1 MNKSVII
8 VAGPTAVGKTAEA
21 IRLAKSYDTEIISAD
36 SRQCYKELHIG
47 VARPTPLELAEV
59 KHHFIGNHSIHE
71 NITAGSFAREASI
84 YIEEILK
91 TRDTAVVCGGTGLYI
106 KALVDGL
113 DEIPPI
119 PIEIRNEVIQLFET
133 KGIEV
138 LRKGLLE
145 IDPAF
150 QQHGDINNPN
160 RMMRAMEVA
169 LHTGMPIYQF
179 QINAEYRG
187 ISSKYKIKYNIISL
201 PREILYQR
209 INERVEKM
217 MYEGLEEEAKT
228 VYPFKELTALQTV
241 GYKELF
247 DYFDGI
253 LTREEAVEK
262 IKQHTRNYAKRQ
274 ITWFKRYVDED
285 LISFPPP
292 TS

>member
-36 SRQCYKELHIG
+36 SRQCYKELNIG
-47 VARPTPLELAEV
+47 VARPTPFELAEV

-133 KGIEV
+133 KGIEA

-160 RMMRAMEVA
+160 RMMRAMEVV

-179 QINAEYRG
+179 QINAECRG

-209 INERVEKM
+209 INERVDKM
-217 MYEGLEEEAKT
+217 MDEGLEEEAKT

>member
-1 MNKSVII
+1 M
-8 VAGPTAVGKTAEA
+8 GKTAEA
-21 IRLAKSYDTEIISAD
+21 IRLAKSHGTEIISAD

-47 VARPTPLELAEV
+47 VARPTPFELAEV

-71 NITAGSFAREASI
+71 NITAGSFAREASM

-119 PIEIRNEVIQLFET
+119 PLEIRNEVIQLFET
-133 KGIEV
+133 KGIEA

-179 QINAEYRG
+179 QINAECRG
-187 ISSKYKIKYNIISL
+187 INSKYNIKYNILSL
-201 PREILYQR
+201 PREMLYQR
-209 INERVEKM
+209 INERVDKM
-217 MYEGLEEEAKT
+217 MDEGLEEEAKT

-253 LTREEAVEK
+253 LTREAAVEK
-262 IKQHTRNYAKRQ
+262 IKQHTRNFAKRQ

>member
-21 IRLAKSYDTEIISAD
+21 IRLAKSYETEIISAD

-47 VARPTPLELAEV
+47 VARPTSFELAEV

-119 PIEIRNEVIQLFET
+119 PIETRNEVIQIFET
-133 KGIEV
+133 KGIEA

-179 QINAEYRG
+179 QINAECRG
-187 ISSKYKIKYNIISL
+187 INSKYKIKYNIISL

-209 INERVEKM
+209 INERVDKM
-217 MYEGLEEEAKT
+217 ICEGLEEEAKT
-228 VYPFKELTALQTV
+228 VYPFKALTALQTV

-247 DYFDGI
+247 DYFDGM

>member
-21 IRLAKSYDTEIISAD
+21 IRLAKSYGTEIISAD

-47 VARPTPLELAEV
+47 VARPTPFELAEV

-71 NITAGSFAREASI
+71 NITAGSFAREASM

-119 PIEIRNEVIQLFET
+119 PLEIRNEVIQLFET
-133 KGIEV
+133 KGIEA

-179 QINAEYRG
+179 QINAECRG
-187 ISSKYKIKYNIISL
+187 INSKYNIKYNILSL
-201 PREILYQR
+201 PREMLYQR
-209 INERVEKM
+209 INERVDKM
-217 MYEGLEEEAKT
+217 MGEGLEEEAKT

-253 LTREEAVEK
+253 LTREAAVEK

>member
-1 MNKSVII
+1 MG
-8 VAGPTAVGKTAEA
+8 AGKTSTGKK
-21 IRLAKSYDTEIISAD
+21 LAKILNCPFIDTDKLISEQEGYTI
-36 SRQCYKELHIG
+36 S
-47 VARPTPLELAEV
+47 
-59 KHHFIGNHSIHE
+59 
-71 NITAGSFAREASI
+71 
-84 YIEEILK
+84 
-91 TRDTAVVCGGTGLYI
+91 
-106 KALVDGL
+106 
-113 DEIPPI
+113 
-119 PIEIRNEVIQLFET
+119 QLFET
-133 KGIEV
+133 KGIEA

-160 RMMRAMEVA
+160 QMMRAMEVV

-179 QINAEYRG
+179 QINAECRG

-209 INERVEKM
+209 INERVDKM
-217 MYEGLEEEAKT
+217 MDEGLEEEAKT

-247 DYFDGI
+247 DYFDCI
-253 LTREEAVEK
+253 LTREAAVEK

>member
-21 IRLAKSYDTEIISAD
+21 IRLAKSHGTEIISAD

-47 VARPTPLELAEV
+47 VARPTPFELAEV

-71 NITAGSFAREASI
+71 NITAGSFAREASM

-119 PIEIRNEVIQLFET
+119 PLEIRNEVIQLFET
-133 KGIEV
+133 KGIEA

-179 QINAEYRG
+179 QINAECRG
-187 ISSKYKIKYNIISL
+187 INSKYNIKYNILSL
-201 PREILYQR
+201 PREMLYQR
-209 INERVEKM
+209 INERVDKM
-217 MYEGLEEEAKT
+217 MGEGLEEEAKT

-253 LTREEAVEK
+253 LTREAAVEK
-262 IKQHTRNYAKRQ
+262 IKQHTRNFAKRQ

>member
-21 IRLAKSYDTEIISAD
+21 IRLAKSYGTEIISAD
-36 SRQCYKELHIG
+36 SRQCYKELNIG
-47 VARPTPLELAEV
+47 VARPTPFELAEV

-91 TRDTAVVCGGTGLYI
+91 TRDTAVVSGGTGLYI

-133 KGIEV
+133 KGIEA
-138 LRKGLLE
+138 LRKELLE
-145 IDPAF
+145 KDPAF
-150 QQHGDINNPN
+150 EQHGDINNPN
-160 RMMRAMEVA
+160 RMMRALEVA
-169 LHTGMPIYQF
+169 LHTGIPIYQF
-179 QINAEYRG
+179 QINAECRG
-187 ISSKYKIKYNIISL
+187 INSKYKIKYNIISL

-217 MYEGLEEEAKT
+217 MREGLEEEAKT

-247 DYFDGI
+247 DYFDGM
-253 LTREEAVEK
+253 LTREAAVEK

>member
-1 MNKSVII
+1 VNKSVII

-47 VARPTPLELAEV
+47 VARPTPIELAEV

-133 KGIEV
+133 KGIEA

-169 LHTGMPIYQF
+169 LHTGMPICQF
-179 QINAEYRG
+179 QINAECRG
-187 ISSKYKIKYNIISL
+187 INSKYKIKYNIISL

-217 MYEGLEEEAKT
+217 MYEGLEEEART

-247 DYFDGI
+247 DYFDGM
-253 LTREEAVEK
+253 LTREAAVEK

>member
-1 MNKSVII
+1 M
-8 VAGPTAVGKTAEA
+8 
-21 IRLAKSYDTEIISAD
+21 
-36 SRQCYKELHIG
+36 
-47 VARPTPLELAEV
+47 
-59 KHHFIGNHSIHE
+59 
-71 NITAGSFAREASI
+71 
-84 YIEEILK
+84 
-91 TRDTAVVCGGTGLYI
+91 
-106 KALVDGL
+106 VDGL

-133 KGIEV
+133 KGIEA
-138 LRKGLLE
+138 LRTSLLE
-145 IDPAF
+145 KDPAF
-150 QQHGDINNPN
+150 EQHGDINNPN
-160 RMMRAMEVA
+160 RMMRALEVA
-169 LHTGMPIYQF
+169 LHTGIPIYQF
-179 QINAEYRG
+179 QINAECRG
-187 ISSKYKIKYNIISL
+187 INSKYKIKYNIISL

-217 MYEGLEEEAKT
+217 MREGLEEEAKT

-247 DYFDGI
+247 DYFDGM
-253 LTREEAVEK
+253 LTREAAVEK